1 MKVIYELRKRNKHIN
16 RIKSFDDWNKQI
28 SNKIKKLKLFQKQIT
43 KEIEETSKLI
53 ELVIS
58 KKLRKKQS
66 EEFFDNKI
74 NIYQSIET
82 VIKKLENE
90 QKVAQKRHEDRN
102 KKNDVCINNNY
113 YWREIR
119 KAYRDWKASKEKGD
133 YILIA
138 TDNNFYCYKY
148 SDFELRQAQ
157 SKLRRRGGLVVVNI
171 GGKLILVASAK
182 KKNIQREL
190 NKVIV

>member
-16 RIKSFDDWNKQI
+16 RIQSFDDWNKQI
-28 SNKIKKLKLFQKQIT
+28 LNQIKKLKLFQKQIT
-43 KEIEETSKLI
+43 KEIEETSKI
-53 ELVIS
+53 FELVIS

-66 EEFFDNKI
+66 EELFDNKI
-74 NIYQSIET
+74 NIYQSIGA

-90 QKVAQKRHEDRN
+90 QKLAQKRHEDRG
-102 KKNDVCINNNY
+102 KRNDDCINNNY

-157 SKLRRRGGLVVVNI
+157 SKLRRRGGGLVVVNI
-171 GGKLILVASAK
+171 GGKLRLVASAK
-182 KKNIQREL
+182 KEYSQREL
-190 NKVIV
+190 N

>member
-16 RIKSFDDWNKQI
+16 RIQSFDDWNKQI
-28 SNKIKKLKLFQKQIT
+28 SNKIKKLKLFQKQVI

-66 EEFFDNKI
+66 EELFDNKI

-90 QKVAQKRHEDRN
+90 QKLAQKRHEDRS
-102 KKNDVCINNNY
+102 KRNDDCINNNY

-157 SKLRRRGGLVVVNI
+157 SKLRRRGGGLVVVNI

-182 KKNIQREL
+182 KEKIQREL
-190 NKVIV
+190 N

>member
-16 RIKSFDDWNKQI
+16 RIQSFDDWNKQI
-28 SNKIKKLKLFQKQIT
+28 LNQIKKLKLFQKQIS

-66 EEFFDNKI
+66 EELFDNKI

-90 QKVAQKRHEDRN
+90 QKLAQKRHEDRSKRN
-102 KKNDVCINNNY
+102 EVCINNNY

-119 KAYRDWKASKEKGD
+119 KAYCDWKASKEKGD

-138 TDNNFYCYKY
+138 TDNNFYCYRY

-157 SKLRRRGGLVVVNI
+157 NKLRRREGGLVVVNI

-182 KKNIQREL
+182 KEKIKREL
-190 NKVIV
+190 N

>member
-1 MKVIYELRKRNKHIN
+1 MKVIYELRKRNKRIN
-16 RIKSFDDWNKQI
+16 RIQSFDDWNKQI
-28 SNKIKKLKLFQKQIT
+28 LNQIKKLKLFQKQIT
-43 KEIEETSKLI
+43 KEIEETSKI
-53 ELVIS
+53 FELGIS

-74 NIYQSIET
+74 NIYQSIEE

-90 QKVAQKRHEDRN
+90 QKLAQKRHEDRSKRN
-102 KKNDVCINNNY
+102 EVCINNNN

-138 TDNNFYCYKY
+138 TDNNFYCYRY
-148 SDFELRQAQ
+148 SDFELQQAQ
-157 SKLRRRGGLVVVNI
+157 SKLRRREGGIVVVNI

-182 KKNIQREL
+182 KENIQKEL
-190 NKVIV
+190 N

>member
-1 MKVIYELRKRNKHIN
+1 MPN
-16 RIKSFDDWNKQI
+16 
-28 SNKIKKLKLFQKQIT
+28 
-43 KEIEETSKLI
+43 
-53 ELVIS
+53 
-58 KKLRKKQS
+58 
-66 EEFFDNKI
+66 
-74 NIYQSIET
+74 
-82 VIKKLENE
+82 
-90 QKVAQKRHEDRN
+90 
-102 KKNDVCINNNY
+102 NNNY

-157 SKLRRRGGLVVVNI
+157 SKLRRRGGGLVVVNI

-182 KKNIQREL
+182 KEKIQREL
-190 NKVIV
+190 N

>member
-90 QKVAQKRHEDRN
+90 QKLAQKRHEDRN
-102 KKNDVCINNNY
+102 KKNDDCINNNY

-157 SKLRRRGGLVVVNI
+157 SKLRRRRGGLVVVNI
-171 GGKLILVASAK
+171 GGKLRLVASAK
-182 KKNIQREL
+182 KRTVKEN
-190 NKVIV
+190 

>member
-16 RIKSFDDWNKQI
+16 RIQSFDDWNKQI
-28 SNKIKKLKLFQKQIT
+28 LNQIKKLKLFQKQIS

-66 EEFFDNKI
+66 EELFDNKI
-74 NIYQSIET
+74 NIYQNIEA

-90 QKVAQKRHEDRN
+90 QKLAQKRHEDRS
-102 KKNDVCINNNY
+102 KRNDDCVKNNY

-119 KAYRDWKASKEKGD
+119 KAYRDWKASKEKGN

-157 SKLRRRGGLVVVNI
+157 SKLRRREGGLVVVNI

-182 KKNIQREL
+182 KENIQREL
-190 NKVIV
+190 N